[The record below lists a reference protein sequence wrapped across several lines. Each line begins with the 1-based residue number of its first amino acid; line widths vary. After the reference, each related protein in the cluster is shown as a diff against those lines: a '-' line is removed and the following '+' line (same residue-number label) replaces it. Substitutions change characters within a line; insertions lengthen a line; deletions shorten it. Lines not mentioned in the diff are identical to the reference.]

1 MNSIAAAPTTSP
13 PQSPIARDVR
23 RGLSA
28 TRKHLPPY
36 LFYDKRGSALY
47 EQITELP
54 EYYLTRV
61 EREIFT
67 THADA
72 IIARASRTHAAPL
85 HVIELGAGTATK
97 SQILLSAVVR
107 LQGGCS
113 YVPVDVS
120 RTPLDEAKQRLQR
133 QEPAIHVRPLVMTHE
148 RAFSELQHI
157 PAQRLVLFIG
167 SSIANYDDDAAIALL
182 RGVARSISPEGALLL
197 GTDWRKSPAVMVP
210 AYDDAQGVTAAFNK
224 NVLARINRELGASFA
239 LDRFEHVAV
248 WNEAASRIEM
258 HLESS
263 REQLVPIRALDME
276 VRFARGERIH
286 TESSIKYDMPR
297 VEHLLRE
304 AGFTRET
311 TYFDAKERFAVHLAR
326 VRAPAAL

>member
-1 MNSIAAAPTTSP
+1 MSSIAAASTTSP
-13 PQSPIARDVR
+13 PPSPIARDVR
-23 RGLSA
+23 KGLSA
-28 TRKHLPPY
+28 AHKHLPPY

-72 IIARASRTHAAPL
+72 IIERASRAHAAPL
-85 HVIELGAGTATK
+85 HVVELGAGTATK

-107 LQGGCS
+107 LQGRCL

-120 RTPLDEAKQRLQR
+120 RSPLDEAKQRLQR
-133 QEPAIHVRPLVMTHE
+133 QEPAIRVRPLVMTHE
-148 RAFSELQHI
+148 QAFSELQHI

-182 RGVARSISPEGALLL
+182 RGVARSIAPEGALLL
-197 GTDWRKSPAVMVP
+197 GTDWRKSPEVMVP

-224 NVLARINRELGASFA
+224 NVLARINRELDASFA

-263 REQLVPIRALDME
+263 REQLVPIRALGME

-286 TESSIKYDMPR
+286 TESSIKYDLPR

-311 TYFDAKERFAVHLAR
+311 TYFDTKERFAVHLAR
-326 VRAPAAL
+326 VRAPTAL